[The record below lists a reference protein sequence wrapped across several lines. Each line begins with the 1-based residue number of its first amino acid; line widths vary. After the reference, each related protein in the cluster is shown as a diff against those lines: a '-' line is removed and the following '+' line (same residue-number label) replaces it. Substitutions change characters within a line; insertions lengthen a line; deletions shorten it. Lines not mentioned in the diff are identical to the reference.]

1 MAWLPSPWGKRMKYS
16 RLSVLLLLCAV
27 ALIALGIQRGEA
39 ATVLQKGINL
49 CLECV
54 GIG

>member
-1 MAWLPSPWGKRMKYS
+1 MHKSTLF
-16 RLSVLLLLCAV
+16 LLLAAIV
-27 ALIALGIQRGEA
+27 LIAVGILRQENV
-39 ATVLQKGINL
+39 TVLQKGINL

>member
-1 MAWLPSPWGKRMKYS
+1 MQKYT
-16 RLSVLLLLCAV
+16 LLLLLAASV
-27 ALIALGIQRGEA
+27 LIAVGILRQENV
-39 ATVLQKGINL
+39 TVLQKGINL

>member
-1 MAWLPSPWGKRMKYS
+1 MRSNKISLFLFVVSILFIGCG
-16 RLSVLLLLCAV
+16 VF
-27 ALIALGIQRGEA
+27 RGEA
-39 ATVLQKGINL
+39 LEVLTKGINL

>member
-1 MAWLPSPWGKRMKYS
+1 MKNKYAVG
-16 RLSVLLLLCAV
+16 VLLLAV
-27 ALIALGIQRGEA
+27 ALISVGAFRGEVQE
-39 ATVLQKGINL
+39 VLTKGINL

>member
-1 MAWLPSPWGKRMKYS
+1 MQKST
-16 RLSVLLLLCAV
+16 LLLLLAASV
-27 ALIALGIQRGEA
+27 LIAVGILRQENV
-39 ATVLQKGINL
+39 TVFQKGINL

>member
-1 MAWLPSPWGKRMKYS
+1 MQKST
-16 RLSVLLLLCAV
+16 LLLLLAASV
-27 ALIALGIQRGEA
+27 LIAVGILRQENV
-39 ATVLQKGINL
+39 TVLQKGINL

>member
-1 MAWLPSPWGKRMKYS
+1 MKYRIS
-16 RLSVLLLLCAV
+16 MLLLLCAV
-27 ALIALGIQRGEA
+27 TLIALGIQRGES
-39 ATVLQKGINL
+39 ATVLQKGVNL

>member
-1 MAWLPSPWGKRMKYS
+1 MYQ
-16 RLSVLLLLCAV
+16 RLKLAAQIVLLIASVILLVVGILLGEMEAV
-27 ALIALGIQRGEA
+27 LSKA
-39 ATVLQKGINL
+39 VNL

>member
-1 MAWLPSPWGKRMKYS
+1 MQRST
-16 RLSVLLLLCAV
+16 LLLLLAASV
-27 ALIALGIQRGEA
+27 LIAVGILRQENV
-39 ATVLQKGINL
+39 TVLQKGINL

>member
-1 MAWLPSPWGKRMKYS
+1 MRKMTVCCLTAA
-16 RLSVLLLLCAV
+16 LLMIGLGLC
-27 ALIALGIQRGEA
+27 RGEA
-39 ATVLQKGINL
+39 DTVLHKGINL

>member
-1 MAWLPSPWGKRMKYS
+1 MQKTT
-16 RLSVLLLLCAV
+16 LLLLLAASV
-27 ALIALGIQRGEA
+27 LIAVGILRQENV
-39 ATVLQKGINL
+39 TVFQKGINL

>member
-1 MAWLPSPWGKRMKYS
+1 MKHK
-16 RLSVLLLLCAV
+16 LSVLVLVLGI
-27 ALIALGIQRGEA
+27 ALIGFGAFRGEA
-39 ATVLQKGINL
+39 SEVLQKGINL

>member
-1 MAWLPSPWGKRMKYS
+1 MQKST
-16 RLSVLLLLCAV
+16 LLLLLAAIV
-27 ALIALGIQRGEA
+27 LIAVGIVRHENV
-39 ATVLQKGINL
+39 TVLQKGINL

>member
-1 MAWLPSPWGKRMKYS
+1 MQKST
-16 RLSVLLLLCAV
+16 LLLLLAASV
-27 ALIALGIQRGEA
+27 LIAIGILRQENV
-39 ATVLQKGINL
+39 TVFQKGINL

>member
-1 MAWLPSPWGKRMKYS
+1 MKNKS
-16 RLSVLLLLCAV
+16 SVIILIVAV
-27 ALIALGIQRGEA
+27 SFIVVGTLRGEVQ
-39 ATVLQKGINL
+39 TVLEKGINL

>member
-1 MAWLPSPWGKRMKYS
+1 MKHKLP
-16 RLSVLLLLCAV
+16 VFLLALAAV
-27 ALIALGIQRGEA
+27 FLAVGALRGEA
-39 ATVLQKGINL
+39 MEVLTKGINL

>member
-1 MAWLPSPWGKRMKYS
+1 MKKTT
-16 RLSVLLLLCAV
+16 LLLLLAASV
-27 ALIALGIQRGEA
+27 LIAIGILRQENV
-39 ATVLQKGINL
+39 TVLQKGINL

>member
-1 MAWLPSPWGKRMKYS
+1 MQKST
-16 RLSVLLLLCAV
+16 LLLLLAASV
-27 ALIALGIQRGEA
+27 LIAVGIFRHENV
-39 ATVLQKGINL
+39 TVFQKGINL

>member
-1 MAWLPSPWGKRMKYS
+1 LDQ
-16 RLSVLLLLCAV
+16 RLKLAAQIVLLAASVVLLVVGILLGEVEAV
-27 ALIALGIQRGEA
+27 LSKA
-39 ATVLQKGINL
+39 VNL

>member
-1 MAWLPSPWGKRMKYS
+1 MQKTT
-16 RLSVLLLLCAV
+16 LLLLLAASV
-27 ALIALGIQRGEA
+27 LIAIGILRQENV
-39 ATVLQKGINL
+39 TVLQKGINL

>member
-1 MAWLPSPWGKRMKYS
+1 MTGMKKV
-16 RLSVLLLLCAV
+16 SVLVLLAAV
-27 ALIALGIQRGEA
+27 ALISVGVLRGEHT
-39 ATVLQKGINL
+39 TVFNKGINL

>member
-1 MAWLPSPWGKRMKYS
+1 MKNK
-16 RLSVLLLLCAV
+16 VPVIILLLGLAC
-27 ALIALGIQRGEA
+27 IGIGFFRGEA
-39 ATVLQKGINL
+39 REVLTKGINL

>member
-1 MAWLPSPWGKRMKYS
+1 MQKST
-16 RLSVLLLLCAV
+16 LLLLLAASV
-27 ALIALGIQRGEA
+27 LIAVGILRQENV
-39 ATVLQKGINL
+39 TVFQKEINL

>member
-1 MAWLPSPWGKRMKYS
+1 MQKTT
-16 RLSVLLLLCAV
+16 LLLLLAASV
-27 ALIALGIQRGEA
+27 LIAVGILRQENV
-39 ATVLQKGINL
+39 TVLQKGINL

>member
-1 MAWLPSPWGKRMKYS
+1 MTLLKKSAP
-16 RLSVLLLLCAV
+16 VLLLV
-27 ALIALGIQRGEA
+27 MGALLLVVGIWRGEA
-39 ATVLQKGINL
+39 EVVLRKAVNL